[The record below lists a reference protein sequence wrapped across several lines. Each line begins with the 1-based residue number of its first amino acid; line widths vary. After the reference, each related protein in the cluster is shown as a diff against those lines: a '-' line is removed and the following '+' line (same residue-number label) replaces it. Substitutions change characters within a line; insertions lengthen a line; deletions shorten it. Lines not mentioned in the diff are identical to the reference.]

1 MLTKFVFS
9 GCTAFAC
16 NSNISRFGKIV
27 PQLHVT
33 WPCPTRGILVGL
45 VLELTRP
52 LPEVNPDILDVT
64 EAEVGVLTGTTPAVC
79 CWANCRAAAAA
90 AAMAGGNG
98 RFPFIM
104 RLGFNM
110 PVSPAKLKS
119 GAPPPT
125 LFWIGGNFGLPIG
138 RGGGAFDWVLTPERC
153 EM

>member
-1 MLTKFVFS
+1 M
-9 GCTAFAC
+9 
-16 NSNISRFGKIV
+16 
-27 PQLHVT
+27 
-33 WPCPTRGILVGL
+33 VGL

-52 LPEVNPDILDVT
+52 LPEVNPDILEVT

-98 RFPFIM
+98 PFIM

-119 GAPPPT
+119 GAPPAR
-125 LFWIGGNFGLPIG
+125 F
-138 RGGGAFDWVLTPERC
+138 
-153 EM
+153 